1 MIIHLKYCS
10 LAFYCSLLVVLLA
23 SCTMEKKL
31 AQTFVKTPPEINI
44 QLFTPDILFKF
55 NHKGEEIEGFNAL
68 TDAQQDSALY
78 ASSKFMQYVNDS
90 IYLERYLN
98 NFINE
103 LRALGFNV
111 FLDNSVDSFLQRQ
124 PQSYVVNISQLQ
136 LDEYIF
142 PLEDS
147 EPFDDTVYF
156 KSFKL
161 NAVDASTWFEL
172 SKINTPNPK
181 KTVIYSSFT
190 SSDGFDGNFVINS
203 FTLNVQYKYK
213 IDSLRLKDIYEL
225 SVYAGK
231 KDASYLFDFFMNQ
244 YIAYYLPKGTE
255 PQNFLHYNRFN
266 KSLTPAEDERFE
278 ILQVK

>member
-1 MIIHLKYCS
+1 MLLKYCS
-10 LAFYCSLLVVLLA
+10 LAFYCTLFIVLMA
-23 SCTMEKKL
+23 SCSIEKKL
-31 AQTFVKTPPEINI
+31 AQTFIKTPPEIDI

-55 NHKGEEIEGFNAL
+55 NHKGEEIEGFKEL
-68 TDAQQDSALY
+68 SDEQQDSALD

-90 IYLERYLN
+90 IYLEQYLN
-98 NFINE
+98 SFIHE
-103 LRALGFNV
+103 LRTLGFNV

-124 PQSYVVNISQLQ
+124 PQSYVVNISQIQ

-147 EPFDDTVYF
+147 EPWDDTVYY

-161 NAVDASTWFEL
+161 NAVDASNWFEI
-172 SKINTPNPK
+172 SKINTPKPK
-181 KTVIYSSFT
+181 KTVLYSSFT
-190 SSDGFDGNFVINS
+190 ASDGFDGNFVVNS
-203 FTLNVQYKYK
+203 FTLDVQYRYK

-225 SVYAGK
+225 SVYAGE

-244 YIAYYLPKGTE
+244 YIAYHLPKGTE
-255 PQNFLHYNRFN
+255 PQNFLHYNRFT
-266 KSLTPAEDERFE
+266 KALSPTEDEKFE